1 MAIIGQSMGGPI
13 YQGGYGGM
21 VNMIDSVGGGG
32 RTDPMAY
39 NPDAKKY
46 MSDFKV
52 NSLGNLVGQYQGKP
66 TELNGVRL
74 DLKAINAYQG
84 TTPSIS
90 KLRVNNEGK
99 LFGQVTYET
108 SNPNYG
114 KWVSRPSPYGNA
126 FWGGGWGGID
136 QNKTVST
143 TKEVELQGFE
153 LDMANISKSRSGNLP
168 ANNNIYLR
176 MDEGG
181 LVGDIQ
187 AIWTGSQTFTA
198 AVGRQKIQQ
207 EQAPLGERLSRR
219 GSGRGTAT
227 LGGAPT
233 SAAAGTVKADPVAL
247 RQQKGT
253 ILT

>member
-1 MAIIGQSMGGPI
+1 MAIVGQ
-13 YQGGYGGM
+13 QGGYMGMGGM
-21 VNMIDSVGGGG
+21 NQPYAGMGNIGAVS
-32 RTDPMAY
+32 RPDPLAY
-39 NPDAKKY
+39 KPDAKKY
-46 MSDFKV
+46 MSDFRV

-66 TELNGVRL
+66 VELNGVRL
-74 DLKAINAYQG
+74 NLKAINAYEG
-84 TTPSIS
+84 TTPTVN

-99 LFGQVTYET
+99 LFGNVTYET
-108 SNPNYG
+108 ANPNYG
-114 KWVSRPSPYGNA
+114 KFVQRQSPYGMGG

-143 TKEVELQGFE
+143 SKEVELQGFE

-168 ANNNIYLR
+168 DANNIYLR

-198 AVGRQKIQQ
+198 ATGRQKIQQ
-207 EQAPLGERLSRR
+207 EQAPLGDRLSRK
-219 GSGRGTAT
+219 GSSRTSGT

-233 SAAAGTVKADPVAL
+233 STAAGTVKADPLAL

>member
-1 MAIIGQSMGGPI
+1 MAIVGQSMSGPI
-13 YQGGYGGM
+13 NGSSPMANLFGL
-21 VNMIDSVGGGG
+21 VGIN
-32 RTDPMAY
+32 RDPMAY
-39 NPDAKKY
+39 KPDTKKHI
-46 MSDFKV
+46 SDFRV

-66 TELNGVRL
+66 VELNGVRL
-74 DLKAINAYQG
+74 DLKAIGAYEG
-84 TTPSIS
+84 TTPKIN

-99 LFGQVTYET
+99 LFGDVTYET
-108 SNPNYG
+108 ANPNYG
-114 KWVSRPSPYGNA
+114 KYVTRQSPYATGGL
-126 FWGGGWGGID
+126 WGGVWGGID
-136 QNKTVST
+136 ENKTVAT

-153 LDMANISKSRSGNLP
+153 LDMANLSRSRAGNLP
-168 ANNNIYLR
+168 ASNNIYLR

-187 AIWTGSQTFTA
+187 AIWQGSQTFTA

-207 EQAPLGERLSRR
+207 EQAPLGDRLSRK
-219 GSGRGTAT
+219 GSSRSSAT

-233 SAAAGTVKADPVAL
+233 SEAAGSVRADPLAL

>member
-1 MAIIGQSMGGPI
+1 MAIFGQQYGAFGQPQQ
-13 YQGGYGGM
+13 QGGILGIG
-21 VNMIDSVGGGG
+21 VSPP
-32 RTDPMAY
+32 RPDPLAY
-39 NPDAKKY
+39 KPDTNKY
-46 MSDFKV
+46 MSNFRV

-66 TELNGVRL
+66 VELNGVRL

-84 TTPSIS
+84 TTPSVN
-90 KLRVNNEGK
+90 KLRVDNAGK
-99 LFGQVTYET
+99 LYGNVTYEVA
-108 SNPNYG
+108 NPNYG
-114 KWVSRPSPYGNA
+114 KYVYRQSPYGG

-136 QNKTVST
+136 ENKTVST

-153 LDMANISKSRSGNLP
+153 LDMANISKSRSGALP
-168 ANNNIYLR
+168 SANNIYLR

-187 AIWTGSQTFTA
+187 AIWEGERTFTA
-198 AVGRQKIQQ
+198 AIGRQKIQQ

-219 GSGRGTAT
+219 GSSRTTGT

-233 SAAAGTVKADPVAL
+233 STAAGTVKADPLAL

>member
-1 MAIIGQSMGGPI
+1 MAMMGG
-13 YQGGYGGM
+13 GNGMYGGIGGM
-21 VNMIDSVGGGG
+21 NTTSPSMANMGNVAP
-32 RTDPMAY
+32 RPDPLAY
-39 NPDAKKY
+39 NPDTKKH
-46 MSDFKV
+46 MSDFRV

-66 TELNGVRL
+66 VELNGVRL
-74 DLKAINAYQG
+74 DLKAIGAYEG
-84 TTPSIS
+84 TTPTVN

-99 LFGQVTYET
+99 LFGNVTYET
-108 SNPNYG
+108 ANPNYG
-114 KWVSRPSPYGNA
+114 KYVYRQSPYGG

-136 QNKTVST
+136 QNKTVAT

-153 LDMANISKSRSGNLP
+153 LDMANISKSRSGSLP
-168 ANNNIYLR
+168 ASNNIYLR

-187 AIWTGSQTFTA
+187 AIWQGSQTFTA

-207 EQAPLGERLSRR
+207 EQAPLGDRLSRK
-219 GSGRGTAT
+219 GSSRSSAT

-233 SAAAGTVKADPVAL
+233 SEAAGTVKSDPIAL

>member
-1 MAIIGQSMGGPI
+1 MAIFGQQYGAFGQPQQ
-13 YQGGYGGM
+13 QGGILGIG
-21 VNMIDSVGGGG
+21 VSPP
-32 RTDPMAY
+32 RPDPLAY
-39 NPDAKKY
+39 KPDTNKY
-46 MSDFKV
+46 MSNFRV

-66 TELNGVRL
+66 LELNGVRL
-74 DLKAINAYQG
+74 DLKAIQAYEG
-84 TTPSIS
+84 TTPSVN
-90 KLRVNNEGK
+90 KLRVDNAGK
-99 LFGQVTYET
+99 LYGNVTYET
-108 SNPNYG
+108 ANPNYG
-114 KWVSRPSPYGNA
+114 KYVYRQSPYGG

-136 QNKTVST
+136 TNKTVSQ

-153 LDMANISKSRSGNLP
+153 LDMANISKSRSGALP
-168 ANNNIYLR
+168 SANNIYLR

-187 AIWTGSQTFTA
+187 AIWEGERTFTA
-198 AVGRQKIQQ
+198 AIGRQKIQQ

-219 GSGRGTAT
+219 GSSRTTGT

-233 SAAAGTVKADPVAL
+233 STAAGTVKADPLAL

>member
-1 MAIIGQSMGGPI
+1 MYAGMGGMNR
-13 YQGGYGGM
+13 GYNGM
-21 VNMIDSVGGGG
+21 AGIGISPP
-32 RTDPMAY
+32 RPDPLAY
-39 NPDAKKY
+39 KPDTAKY
-46 MSDFKV
+46 MSDFRV

-74 DLKAINAYQG
+74 DLKAINAYEG
-84 TTPSIS
+84 TTPTVG

-108 SNPNYG
+108 ANPNYG
-114 KWVSRPSPYGNA
+114 KYVYRQSPYGG

-136 QNKTVST
+136 QNKTVSQ
-143 TKEVELQGFE
+143 TKEVQLQGFE

-168 ANNNIYLR
+168 SENNIYLR

-187 AIWTGSQTFTA
+187 AIWEGERTFTA
-198 AVGRQKIQQ
+198 AIGRQKIQQ

-219 GSGRGTAT
+219 GSPRSAAT

-233 SAAAGTVKADPVAL
+233 STAAGTVKSDPIAL